1 MKRKKITKNKAQF
14 KVSPSLVR
22 FGLWGVVA
30 ILTVSTVLSIVRVF
44 SLSRTVT
51 IDKATGNVT
60 SAFETMFFFEPSNNW
75 AIALWLIV
83 ALASGLGA
91 ILLGFTLADYG
102 STGLYYYGKPDYEA
116 GRFVTSIT
124 FSILFIILFSPI
136 VFAFKGPSQEAQ
148 FKAAVDYSYSDT
160 NANKTKVYKSSYNV
174 DEVNEF
180 MVDFTENNENTENAQ
195 VFNMDSQDGIY
206 PMFQMV
212 EVGGEPHLIAST
224 TKKIDNVDDVVD
236 LGKISVKQMSKLANI
251 YDNN

>member
-1 MKRKKITKNKAQF
+1 MKRKITKNKAQF
-14 KVSPSLVR
+14 KVPPSLGR

-30 ILTVSTVLSIVRVF
+30 ILTVSTVFSIVRVL
-44 SLSRTVT
+44 SLSQTVT
-51 IDKATGNVT
+51 INKATGNVT

-102 STGLYYYGKPDYEA
+102 SSASYYSRPDYEV
-116 GRFVTSIT
+116 GRAIT
-124 FSILFIILFSPI
+124 ATTFGITFIILFAPL
-136 VFAFKGPSQEAQ
+136 VFMGKGLSQEAY
-148 FKAAVDYSYSDT
+148 FKAAVDYSHSDT

-180 MVDFTENNENTENAQ
+180 MVDFTENNENTKDAQ

-206 PMFQMV
+206 PMFQMA

-224 TKKIDNVDDVVD
+224 TTNIDNVDDVVD
-236 LGKISVKQMSKLANI
+236 LGKISVQQMSKLAKI